1 MGSNFHF
8 VIYPV
13 NQNNEFNFISII
25 KGKIYLKHQL
35 SDKKMFENDDF
46 LQSFLGSNIKKFN
59 FRFKK

>member
-13 NQNNEFNFISII
+13 NQNKEYNFISII
-25 KGKIYLKHQL
+25 RKNLSEHQL
-35 SDKKMFENDDF
+35 SDKKLFENDDF
-46 LQSFLGSNIKKFN
+46 LQSLLGNINQKFN